1 RTRSGTLGA
10 MSERQGTIDAATR
23 RLGPPF
29 LVVATQNPHEFEG
42 TYPLP
47 ESQLDR
53 FLLRV
58 KVGYPDRAAER
69 AILTQ
74 HRTGEP
80 VDHLKPVIGPAD
92 ILTLQ
97 RHTREVRVDD
107 AISDYIL
114 D

>member
-1 RTRSGTLGA
+1 MTGNPHATAAGRATPDRQAPPPSQSALLEA
-10 MSERQGTIDAATR
+10 MNERQVTVDGETR
-23 RLGPPF
+23 PLGPPF

-58 KVGYPDRAAER
+58 RVGYPDRAAER

-74 HRTGEP
+74 HRSGEP
-80 VDHLKPVIGPAD
+80 VD
-92 ILTLQ
+92 
-97 RHTREVRVDD
+97 
-107 AISDYIL
+107 
-114 D
+114 